1 MSLLTPELGLL
12 FWMLLS
18 FLIVFGV
25 LAKFGFP
32 VITGMV
38 DKRRARIEEGL
49 SAAKEATERLQGVQQ
64 ETERLLAEAQKKQ
77 SEIVAGAMADS
88 RRIIEEARSKAEAE
102 ASARVEAA
110 LSQIEIEKQK
120 ALGELRTEVA
130 MLSLDVA
137 EKVLR
142 EKMKDSEAQDNY
154 IERLITEAEHNAP
167 KTNA

>member
-1 MSLLTPELGLL
+1 MSLLTPELGLV

-49 SAAKEATERLQGVQQ
+49 AAAKEATERLQSVEQ
-64 ETERLLAEAQKKQ
+64 EAARLISEAEQKQ
-77 SEIVAGAMADS
+77 AEIVAGAMADS
-88 RRIIEEARSKAEAE
+88 RRIIEGARQKAEAE
-102 ASARVEAA
+102 TSAKMEAA
-110 LSQIEIEKQK
+110 LSKIEIEKQK

-130 MLSLDVA
+130 LLSVDVA

-142 EKMKDSEAQDNY
+142 EKMKGSEAQNSY
-154 IERLITEAEHNAP
+154 IERLVSEAEQNAP

>member
-38 DKRRARIEEGL
+38 DRRRERIEEGL
-49 SAAKEATERLQGVQQ
+49 AAAKEATERLRGVEQ
-64 ETERLLAEAQKKQ
+64 EAAQIIGEAQKRQ
-77 SEIVAGAMADS
+77 SEIVAGAVADGN
-88 RRIIEEARSKAEAE
+88 RIVENARQKAEAE
-102 ASARVEAA
+102 AAAKLEAA

-120 ALGELRTEVA
+120 ALGELRSEVA
-130 MLSLDVA
+130 MLSVDVA

-142 EKMKDSEAQDNY
+142 QKMTSAETQHDY
-154 IERLITEAEHNAP
+154 IDRLIGEAEQNSSKPNA
-167 KTNA
+167 

>member
-38 DKRRARIEEGL
+38 DKRRAHIEEGL
-49 SAAKEATERLQGVQQ
+49 LAAKEATERLQNVQQ
-64 ETERLLAEAQKKQ
+64 EAEKMLAEAQKKQ
-77 SEIVAGAMADS
+77 SEIVAGAMANS
-88 RRIIEEARSKAEAE
+88 RRIIEGARQKAEAE
-102 ASARVEAA
+102 TTARVEAA

-120 ALGELRTEVA
+120 VLGELRTEVA
-130 MLSLDVA
+130 MLSLEVA

-142 EKMKDSEAQDNY
+142 EKMKESEAQSDY
-154 IERLITEAEHNAP
+154 IERLITEAENNSP

>member
-38 DKRRARIEEGL
+38 DKRRAQIEEGL
-49 SAAKEATERLQGVQQ
+49 AAAKEATERLQSV
-64 ETERLLAEAQKKQ
+64 ELEAAHIIEEAQKRHA
-77 SEIVAGAMADS
+77 EIVAGAMADS
-88 RRIIEEARSKAEAE
+88 HRIVDGARQKAEAE
-102 ASARVEAA
+102 ATAKVEAA

-130 MLSLDVA
+130 MLSVEVA

-142 EKMKDSEAQDNY
+142 EKMSHSEAQSSY
-154 IERLITEAEHNAP
+154 IERLINEAESEQPKPNA
-167 KTNA
+167 

>member
-38 DKRRARIEEGL
+38 DKRRARFEEGL
-49 SAAKEATERLQGVQQ
+49 LAAKEATERLQGVEQ
-64 ETERLLAEAQKKQ
+64 EAEKMLAEAQKKQ
-77 SEIVAGAMADS
+77 SEIVADAMADS
-88 RRIIEEARSKAEAE
+88 RRIIEGARQKAEAE
-102 ASARVEAA
+102 ATARVEAA

-120 ALGELRTEVA
+120 ALGELRKEVA

-142 EKMKDSEAQDNY
+142 EKMKDSAAQAGY
-154 IERLITEAEHNAP
+154 IERLIAEAEDNSP

>member
-49 SAAKEATERLQGVQQ
+49 WAAKEATERLQGVEQ
-64 ETERLLAEAQKKQ
+64 EAEKMLAEAQKKQ
-77 SEIVAGAMADS
+77 SEIVADAMADS
-88 RRIIEEARSKAEAE
+88 RRIIEGARQKAEAE
-102 ASARVEAA
+102 ATARVEAA
-110 LSQIEIEKQK
+110 LSQIEIEKQ
-120 ALGELRTEVA
+120 
-130 MLSLDVA
+130 
-137 EKVLR
+137 
-142 EKMKDSEAQDNY
+142 
-154 IERLITEAEHNAP
+154 
-167 KTNA
+167 

>member
-49 SAAKEATERLQGVQQ
+49 SAAKEATERLQGVEQ
-64 ETERLLAEAQKKQ
+64 EAEKMLAEAQKKQ
-77 SEIVAGAMADS
+77 SEIVADAMADS
-88 RRIIEEARSKAEAE
+88 RRIIEGARQKAEAE
-102 ASARVEAA
+102 ATARVEAA

-120 ALGELRTEVA
+120 ALGELRREVA

-142 EKMKDSEAQDNY
+142 EKIKDSTAQAGY
-154 IERLITEAEHNAP
+154 IERLIAEAEDSSP